1 MKKHTVRNVILLVLA
16 AALLIGACLF
26 FFVFRKDLTA
36 SVLIYWGDRFEQS
49 GRYNRT
55 CNLCSE

>member
-49 GRYNRT
+49 GR
-55 CNLCSE
+55 